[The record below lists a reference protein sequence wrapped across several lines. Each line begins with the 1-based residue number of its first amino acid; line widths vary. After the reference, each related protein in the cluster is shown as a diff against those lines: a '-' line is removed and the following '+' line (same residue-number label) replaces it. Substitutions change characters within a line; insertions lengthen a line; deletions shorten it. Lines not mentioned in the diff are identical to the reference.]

1 MHQRAMTGMFLGGMV
16 IAGAFTFFPGRL
28 MWRVIMG

>member
-1 MHQRAMTGMFLGGMV
+1 MTGMFLGGMV